1 MPPPASR
8 LRIRPTA
15 PVPAAL
21 ACLVWALLAAGPG
34 CSCDDTGLGRT
45 LPPGARIDTFQ
56 QAEVS
61 RLDILWVVDNSRS
74 MIEEQQN
81 LAENLLSFFR
91 YLDQGDVDYQIAVTT
106 TDAVNDA
113 GRFVGRPEVLTPLT
127 PNVLDA
133 FRGNIQV
140 GIEGR
145 AQEQGLE
152 AALLALSERNPS
164 FLRDEAYLFVIFVSD
179 EDDSSFG
186 ELRYFWRVFEQL
198 KGIGNEEKVSLSA
211 IVGPPSDPETGEEG
225 GCSSENGQA
234 APGDRYVEL
243 ALATGGL
250 WGSICDAS
258 FATTLEALGAKAVGL
273 KRKFV
278 LSTEADPESI
288 EVSVVYPCEGRPEEI
303 GRCETVEDTCS
314 DPDPKARA
322 YRCIPPKGRPNGW
335 EYEAETNAIF
345 FWGDSVPGLKAII
358 EVVYKKRPKELK
370 Q

>member
-1 MPPPASR
+1 MRARGSPRRTR
-8 LRIRPTA
+8 LRRPTRLWG
-15 PVPAAL
+15 VGL
-21 ACLVWALLAAGPG
+21 CLLATSVLSA

-45 LPPGARIDTFQ
+45 LPPGARIDTFA

-81 LAENLLSFFR
+81 LSDNLLSFFR
-91 YLDQGDVDYQIAVTT
+91 YLDDGDVDYQIAVTT

-113 GRFVGRPEVLTPLT
+113 GRFVGSPPVLTPLT
-127 PNVLDA
+127 QDVLAA

-152 AALLALSERNPS
+152 AALLALKEQNPD
-164 FLRDEAYLFVIFVSD
+164 FLRDEAFLFVIFVSD

-186 ELRYFWRVFEQL
+186 ELRYYWRVFEQL
-198 KGIGNEEKVSLSA
+198 KGIGNEEKVALSA
-211 IVGPPSDPETGEEG
+211 IVGPPSDPETGAEG
-225 GCSSENGQA
+225 GCTSENGDA
-234 APGDRYVEL
+234 APGDRYV
-243 ALATGGL
+243 ALAEETGGL

-258 FATTLEALGAKAVGL
+258 FAETLEALGAKAVGL

-278 LSTEADPESI
+278 LSTEADPDTI

-303 GRCETVEDTCS
+303 GRCEEVQDTCS
-314 DPDPKARA
+314 DPNPEKRA

-335 EYEAETNAIF
+335 EYEAETNSIF
-345 FWGDSVPGLKAII
+345 FWGDSVPGLKAVI
-358 EVVYKKRPKELK
+358 EVVYKKPEKELT